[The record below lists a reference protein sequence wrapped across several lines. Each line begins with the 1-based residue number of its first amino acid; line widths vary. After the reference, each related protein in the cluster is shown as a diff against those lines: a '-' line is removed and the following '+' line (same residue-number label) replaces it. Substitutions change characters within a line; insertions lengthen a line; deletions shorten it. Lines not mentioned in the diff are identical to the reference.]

1 MSSDTRAE
9 RSKAFSWALSARA
22 MHDAG
27 TSPEGT
33 PRAYRSEN
41 AAFPGAGSADDASRD
56 LAHAP
61 SSRRRLIV
69 GQAYHQG
76 NCGTTPTRVE
86 SFLDGPSLR
95 HAVHM
100 RVLWLAAALLGIC
113 ACALM
118 RGPSPS
124 ERCLDLGVHCYAS
137 HDCCSAFCANG
148 DCVENPYA
156 GSSTLLPRDN
166 EPARHAE

>member
-118 RGPSPS
+118 RRPSQD
-124 ERCLDLGVHCYAS
+124 EGCLDLDAHCHAILVR
-137 HDCCSAFCANG
+137 AFGGRPTLGTMGTA
-148 DCVENPYA
+148 A
-156 GSSTLLPRDN
+156 GRRGRLDAAWPLGLP
-166 EPARHAE
+166 